1 MEWCA
6 GSEKLNCRER
16 SATALFMSA
25 PLLGVDKEL
34 KNNVPPP
41 RATSG
46 MPFFRWDFN

>member
-6 GSEKLNCRER
+6 GSEKLNRRE
-16 SATALFMSA
+16 SALFMSA

-46 MPFFRWDFN
+46 NPFFRWDFN

>member
-1 MEWCA
+1 MQEV
-6 GSEKLNCRER
+6 KNCTVVNEV
-16 SATALFMSA
+16 ATALFMSA